1 MSRLLLTA
9 LLLPAT
15 LASQSFDDLIRT
27 GRAQLDSGKAD
38 QATKS
43 FERAIKLNE
52 RSSDAHLWLA
62 RSVGTM
68 AQNANVLRQPF
79 LGKRAKS
86 EFEKALA
93 LDSNSLGAR
102 EGVMQFYLL
111 APGVMG
117 GSLPK
122 AREQAAAIARLNPL
136 RGHFAAA
143 QIANNQKDLAGAEKA
158 LHAAATEFPD
168 SLSAVTS
175 WANFLA
181 NNGRAEEAFPPL
193 DRYLAGHPNDR
204 VARWWVGRTAAIS
217 GKQLD
222 RGEQLLRGLLAEP
235 QPATGARILPENV
248 HVRLGDIA
256 AKRGDKATART
267 EYQAALKLN
276 PKLATAK
283 KALEALK

>member
-1 MSRLLLTA
+1 MIRLLLAA

-15 LASQSFDDLIRT
+15 LASQSFDDLIRA

-38 QATKS
+38 KATKT
-43 FERAIKLNE
+43 FERAIKLDE
-52 RSSDAHLWLA
+52 RNSDAHLWLA

-93 LDSNSLGAR
+93 LDSNSIGAR
-102 EGVMQFYLL
+102 EGVMQFFLL

-117 GSLPK
+117 GSVTK
-122 AREQAAAIARLNPL
+122 AREQAAAIARLSPL

-143 QIANNQKDLAGAEKA
+143 LIANDQKDLAGAEKA
-158 LHAAATEFPD
+158 YRAAATEFPD
-168 SLSAVTS
+168 SLNAVTS
-175 WANFLA
+175 WANFLT
-181 NNGRAEEAFPPL
+181 NNGRAEEAFAHL
-193 DRYLAGHPNDR
+193 DRYLAEHPDDR

-222 RGEQLLRGLLAEP
+222 RGEQLLRALLVEP
-235 QPATGARILPENV
+235 QPAAGPRILQENL
-248 HVRLGDIA
+248 HFRLGDIA

-267 EYQAALKLN
+267 EYQAVLKLS
-276 PKLATAK
+276 PKHVAAK